1 MKNAMIEMN
10 ANMESL
16 RQAVGAARASFK
28 TLMHDES
35 IPLSARV
42 KAFEEFADELLPMG
56 DYLSDSP
63 FHKERRDTL
72 HQYNSRGDVIY
83 VTDVLESVLEYY
95 DNNGLRALPPEWENA
110 KNDYVLDEIQKNWP
124 GIKKLVEEH
133 IHSEVY
139 AYRIDW

>member
-1 MKNAMIEMN
+1 MKTAMIELN

-16 RQAVGAARASFK
+16 RHAIGTARASFK
-28 TLMHDES
+28 TLMHDDT

-42 KAFEEFADELLPMG
+42 KAFEEFADEILPMG

-63 FHKERRDTL
+63 FNEERRDYY
-72 HQYNSRGDVIY
+72 HAYANRGDMVY
-83 VTDVLESVLEYY
+83 LTDILESVLEYANSIKRTP
-95 DNNGLRALPPEWENA
+95 DEWDDA

-124 GIKKLVEEH
+124 EIKKLVEEH
-133 IHSEVY
+133 IHSDVY

>member
-1 MKNAMIEMN
+1 MKNAMIELN

-16 RQAVGAARASFK
+16 RHAVNTARASFNL
-28 TLMHDES
+28 LMRDES

-42 KAFEEFADELLPMG
+42 KAFEEFADELLHMG

-63 FHKERRDTL
+63 FNESRRDYQ
-72 HQYNSRGDVIY
+72 HAYCNRGEIVY
-83 VTDVLESVLEYY
+83 LTDVLESVLEYANSFMRTP
-95 DNNGLRALPPEWENA
+95 DEWEDA
-110 KNDYVLDEIQKNWP
+110 SNDYVLDEIQENWLE
-124 GIKKLVEEH
+124 IKKLVEEH

>member
-1 MKNAMIEMN
+1 MKNAMIELN

-16 RQAVGAARASFK
+16 RHAVNTARASFNL
-28 TLMHDES
+28 LMRDES

-42 KAFEEFADELLPMG
+42 KAFEEFADELLHMG

-63 FHKERRDTL
+63 FNESRRDYQ
-72 HQYNSRGDVIY
+72 HAYCNRGEIVY
-83 VTDVLESVLEYY
+83 LTDVLESVLEYANSFMRTP
-95 DNNGLRALPPEWENA
+95 DEWEDA
-110 KNDYVLDEIQKNWP
+110 SNDYVLDEIQENWP
-124 GIKKLVEEH
+124 EIKKLVEEH

>member
-1 MKNAMIEMN
+1 MKNAMIELN

-16 RQAVGAARASFK
+16 RHAVNTARASFNL
-28 TLMHDES
+28 LMRDES

-42 KAFEEFADELLPMG
+42 KAFEEFADELLHMG

-63 FHKERRDTL
+63 FNESRRDYQ
-72 HQYNSRGDVIY
+72 HAYCNRGEIVY
-83 VTDVLESVLEYY
+83 LTDVLESVLEYANSFMRTP
-95 DNNGLRALPPEWENA
+95 DEWEDA
-110 KNDYVLDEIQKNWP
+110 SNDYVLDEIQNNWP
-124 GIKKLVEEH
+124 EVKKLVEEH